1 MSIIESLP
9 NLVELTRFHVFL
21 DDETNATYLDKVFRK
36 GNSLQ
41 KIMIENGKHLIPEA
55 LFQKNPIL

>member
-21 DDETNATYLDKVFRK
+21 DDETNVTYLDKVFRK

-41 KIMIENGKHLIPEA
+41 KIMIENGKHLMP
-55 LFQKNPIL
+55 